1 MTMKN
6 GNGQKKTEEDGK
18 RRKKTG
24 SGVGGGGLGSRINFT
39 VLEKPFKQKITDVLH
54 SI

>member
-1 MTMKN
+1 MTMKD

-24 SGVGGGGLGSRINFT
+24 SGVGGGPR
-39 VLEKPFKQKITDVLH
+39 KPYKLYC
-54 SI
+54 S